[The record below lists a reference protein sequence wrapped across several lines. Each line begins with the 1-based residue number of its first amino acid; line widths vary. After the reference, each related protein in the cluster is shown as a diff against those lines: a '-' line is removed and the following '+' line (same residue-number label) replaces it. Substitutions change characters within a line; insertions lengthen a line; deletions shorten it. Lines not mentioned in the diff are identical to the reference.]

1 MKQLLLD
8 KPGSAENAREY
19 AYRTLKNNILGLVL
33 LPGDRMSEA
42 AAADALGASRTP
54 VHDAFAR
61 LAEEGL
67 LCVAPQK
74 GTVVSGIDAD
84 RVRQTVFMRTQLGCA
99 VVASLCAQG
108 NLSEEL
114 LFSAQANVNRQYFLL
129 GASNLAE
136 LAQAGEA
143 FHAMLF
149 EACGYGLVWRT
160 LESVSGDVHRVCSLM
175 REDGSFAASRVQEF
189 AGILDALQRRSAAAL
204 CAQMRAHL
212 ARPAALLPQ
221 VMKRDPALFYTL
233 QDSRRRLLEES

>member
-1 MKQLLLD
+1 MKQLLVD

-19 AYRTLKNNILGLVL
+19 AYRTLKNNILQLVL

-61 LAEEGL
+61 LADEGL

-74 GTVVSGIDAD
+74 GTAVSGIDAD

-99 VVASLCAQG
+99 VVEALCAQG
-108 NLSEEL
+108 GISDEV

-129 GASNLAE
+129 GAGNMAA

-160 LESVSGDVHRVCSLM
+160 IESVSGDVHRVCSLM
-175 REDGSFAASRVQEF
+175 HGDGAFAASRVQEY
-189 AGILDALQRRSAAAL
+189 AGLLDALQRRNASAL
-204 CAQMRAHL
+204 CEQMHAHL
-212 ARPAALLPQ
+212 SRPAAVLSQ
-221 VMKRDPALFYTL
+221 VMRRHEALFYSV
-233 QDSRRRLLEES
+233 QDSRRRLLQEC